1 MAAAKKLIENDD
13 PDSPEAFGVKQ
24 YLNSP
29 VAKIASSC
37 GFVRDD
43 YPKRSDER
51 WVKKLSNGK
60 EAWLRTESPN
70 REWEEPMDFKDPS
83 GRKGGREWELLE
95 VTPTHAC
102 KHCNQE
108 RRLNKKPCP
117 HCKQKAGVASFNKF
131 RSLIRANE
139 VAMSYTLGAF
149 MQRLATWPE
158 GVPKNFEE
166 STRQLVRTKILEGL
180 GVDDPDDPESTVKRE
195 VASRDWENILLRNGF
210 KYRDMGIRGYE
221 RKFGASTMVNVGN
234 STKPD
239 CVLIGVY
246 YMYGDDRWQLDTSA
260 SVSIRDMLDYIN
272 DYVPVAQLHEA
283 RKVKVEANPV
293 PDPDDPVVSVNNF
306 VQSKIPYV
314 SEYIQLVNALNA
326 HPEMEVDG
334 KLTRHGN
341 YVHQN
346 STSFEMTVDNTPEQ
360 LDVLGGDFWRVVDH
374 VEKLIK
380 EEVVSINHKIY
391 RALEREHDWLQS
403 DEAVVDSIEANDYKF
418 DEDGRL
424 GDGEL
429 KYDQLDP
436 DAQEAARDNYREGN
450 LDYEW
455 WDHIYEE
462 WIAELEEMGWRNPE
476 INFSGFSSQGDGAS
490 FTANGLDFRKW
501 AAWHMSS
508 KVIEKGHP
516 YTDELKESVDDADDP
531 QMFMQ
536 QYLKTHFDDSAILA
550 VYAYINAHRHGE
562 TACEH
567 CEGTGVDPQFA
578 NAQDFNHHPCP
589 ACDGEGEHEDGS
601 YRQVVHL
608 WNAAGKELDVLFTRI
623 AERTGNTQRND
634 TAIQALFDY
643 MNDPGGNYSEVAALS
658 HSAGKEISA
667 AVNLLRGKP
676 TTESVDNPDDPPR
689 EHLLHM
695 GRPCDCPEPCCVC
708 GAYCTLNHYDLAGVQ
723 LPRYH
728 ICHQCD
734 MASGAPL
741 HNIGESTRIPSTFS
755 RINKTFIK
763 VANGT
768 IVVSPM
774 RGGDEYWISAPG
786 HRQQRVSIRELHG
799 VIHQLVNLCGGP
811 IPYMPGPRYESDVDD
826 PQHYIDELPA
836 KPNPGEMVNLT
847 CPNCGK
853 TRVRE
858 QPAPPMTL
866 DPVCCGRRLRESDDV
881 DDPQHYIDQ
890 AVVKLKPQ
898 TGVQSKALNYRY
910 AGSKTPLY
918 GTVIYSVTNARG
930 VSYYVQ
936 FPHAPSFSG
945 YYDHADLVPD
955 ARLSELGESGE
966 DDPTLFMQ
974 SLDQMPD
981 HELID
986 TSNGSSMSMN
996 CACGQWSIGSA
1007 ARDEADRVTF
1017 DRMAKEEFEHH
1028 IAFKRP
1034 EDARDPGDKLRARNF
1049 ITSLRPHKPQQEGYN
1064 FPDLGEQDKPEHWD
1078 DGEPPDVDDPSVVLK
1093 HEVAQRSEPIKE
1105 LEVRGRRWYR
1115 RGAGGVYCK
1124 AYIYINDKLVH
1135 VTPEQYGYGDHY
1147 LTLATDWLRRNGY
1160 LDDLLPDPRDPIWY
1174 LRDKHGIKLSY
1185 GVRDVPRERDL

>member
-1 MAAAKKLIENDD
+1 MIENDD
-13 PDSPEAFGVKQ
+13 PDSPEAFGIRQ

-29 VAKIASSC
+29 IAKIATSC

-43 YPKRSDER
+43 ENRSDER

-60 EAWLRTESPN
+60 EAWLRASDRN

-117 HCKQKAGVASFNKF
+117 HCKQKAPVVSFPKF
-131 RSLIRANE
+131 KALIRANE
-139 VAMSYTLGAF
+139 VVMSYTLGAF

-180 GVDDPDDPESTVKRE
+180 GVADPDDPESMVKRE

-210 KYRDMGIRGYE
+210 KHRDMGVRGYE
-221 RKFGASTMVNVGN
+221 RQFGASTMVNVGH

-239 CVLIGVY
+239 SVLVTVY
-246 YMYGDDRWQLDTSA
+246 YRTQGDRWQQDHMS
-260 SVSIRDMLDYIN
+260 SVPIRDMLDYIN
-272 DYVPVAQLHEA
+272 DCVPIARLQEA
-283 RKVKVEANPV
+283 EATPV
-293 PDPDDPVVSVNNF
+293 PDADDPVVSVNNF

-326 HPEMEVDG
+326 HPEMEVNG

-341 YVHQN
+341 YVHQH

-360 LDVLGGDFWRVVDH
+360 LDVLGGDFWRVVDQ
-374 VEKLIK
+374 VERLIK
-380 EEVVSINHKIY
+380 EEVVNINNKIY
-391 RALEREHDWLQS
+391 RALEQEHDWLQS
-403 DEAVVDSIEANDYKF
+403 DEAIDDSIEANDYRYNR
-418 DEDGRL
+418 E
-424 GDGEL
+424 GEL
-429 KYDQLDP
+429 
-436 DAQEAARDNYREGN
+436 DAGRIKFARLSPKAKERARDNYREGN

-476 INFSGFSSQGDGAS
+476 INFSGFASQGDGAS
-490 FTANGLDFRKW
+490 FTATGLDFRKW
-501 AAWHMSS
+501 AAWHMSN

-516 YTDELKESVDDADDP
+516 YTDDLPVEESLQAPDADDP

-536 QYLKTHFDDSAILA
+536 QYLKTHFDDSALLA
-550 VYAYINAHRHGE
+550 VYNYINAHQHGE

-567 CEGTGVDPQFA
+567 CEGTGVDPLFA

-589 ACDGEGEHEDGS
+589 ACNGEGEHEDGS

-623 AERTGNTQRND
+623 AERTGNTKRND

-658 HSAGKEISA
+658 HYAGKEISA
-667 AVNLLRGKP
+667 AVNLLRKP

-689 EHLLHM
+689 EHLIHM
-695 GRPCDCPEPCCVC
+695 GRPGDCPEHCEHC
-708 GAYCTLNHYDLAGVQ
+708 GAYCTLRHYDLAGIQ

-728 ICHQCD
+728 ICQQCD

-799 VIHQLVNLCGGP
+799 IIHQLVNLCGGP
-811 IPYMPGPRYESDVDD
+811 VPYLPGPRYESDADD

-881 DDPQHYIDQ
+881 DDPQPHYIDQ
-890 AVVKLKPQ
+890 AVAKLKPG
-898 TGVQSKALNYRY
+898 TLVQSKKLNYRY
-910 AGSKTPLY
+910 AGSPPLQ
-918 GTVIYSVTNARG
+918 GSVQYATRKIGDDTHG
-930 VSYYVQ
+930 VVYYVVFMRHQ
-936 FPHAPSFSG
+936 SSFDG
-945 YYDHADLVPD
+945 YYDHDDLIPLNEV
-955 ARLSELGESGE
+955 GES
-966 DDPTLFMQ
+966 
-974 SLDQMPD
+974 
-981 HELID
+981 
-986 TSNGSSMSMN
+986 N
-996 CACGQWSIGSA
+996 
-1007 ARDEADRVTF
+1007 
-1017 DRMAKEEFEHH
+1017 
-1028 IAFKRP
+1028 
-1034 EDARDPGDKLRARNF
+1034 
-1049 ITSLRPHKPQQEGYN
+1049 KPQQEGYI
-1064 FPDLGEQDKPEHWD
+1064 FPDQGEQDKPEHWD

-1174 LRDKHGIKLSY
+1174 LRDKHGIKLQY

>member
-1 MAAAKKLIENDD
+1 MIENED
-13 PDSPEAFGVKQ
+13 PDSPEAFGVNQ

-43 YPKRSDER
+43 ENRNDER

-60 EAWLRTESPN
+60 EAWLRTSDRN
-70 REWEEPMDFKDPS
+70 REWEEPMDLQDPR

-102 KHCNQE
+102 KNCKQE
-108 RRLNKKPCP
+108 RRLNKQPCP
-117 HCKQKAGVASFNKF
+117 HCKQKAPVVSFPKF
-131 RSLIRANE
+131 KSLIRANE

-158 GVPKNFEE
+158 GVPKKFNEDVP
-166 STRQLVRTKILEGL
+166 LP
-180 GVDDPDDPESTVKRE
+180 DPDDPESTVKRE

-210 KYRDMGIRGYE
+210 KYRDVGCRGYE
-221 RKFGASTMVNVGN
+221 RIFDASTMVNVGH

-239 CVLIGVY
+239 CVLITVY
-246 YMYGDDRWQLDTSA
+246 YRTQGDRWQQDTGESIP
-260 SVSIRDMLDYIN
+260 IRDMVDYIN
-272 DYVPVAQLHEA
+272 DYVPVARLHEA
-283 RKVKVEANPV
+283 L
-293 PDPDDPVVSVNNF
+293 PDPDADDPVVSVNNF

-326 HPEMEVDG
+326 HPEMEVNG
-334 KLTRHGN
+334 KLTRHGH
-341 YVHQN
+341 YVHQH

-360 LDVLGGDFWRVVDH
+360 LDVLGGDFWRLVDH

-380 EEVVSINHKIY
+380 EEVVSINNKIY

-403 DEAVVDSIEANDYKF
+403 DEAIDDSIEANDYRYNR
-418 DEDGRL
+418 E
-424 GDGEL
+424 GEL
-429 KYDQLDP
+429 
-436 DAQEAARDNYREGN
+436 DAGRIKFARLSPKAKERARDNHREGN

-462 WIAELEEMGWRNPE
+462 WITELEEMGWRNPE

-490 FTANGLDFRKW
+490 FTADGLDFRKW

-516 YTDELKESVDDADDP
+516 YTDELKESLDADDP

-536 QYLKTHFDDSAILA
+536 QYLKTHFDDSALLA
-550 VYAYINAHRHGE
+550 VYDYLNAHQHGE

-589 ACDGEGEHEDGS
+589 ACDGEGEHADGS

-634 TAIQALFDY
+634 TAIQALFNY

-676 TTESVDNPDDPPR
+676 TTESVDNPDDPPT
-689 EHLLHM
+689 EHLLKM
-695 GRPCDCPEPCCVC
+695 GRPGDCPEHCSMC
-708 GAYCTLNHYDLAGVQ
+708 GAFCTLLHYDLKGQQMPA
-723 LPRYH
+723 YH
-728 ICHQCD
+728 VCQQCD
-734 MASGAPL
+734 SPL
-741 HNIGESTRIPSTFS
+741 TEIGLNADEHVNESTRIPSTFS

-799 VIHQLVNLCGGP
+799 VIHQLVNLSGGP
-811 IPYMPGPRYESDVDD
+811 IPYMPGPRYESD
-826 PQHYIDELPA
+826 
-836 KPNPGEMVNLT
+836 
-847 CPNCGK
+847 
-853 TRVRE
+853 
-858 QPAPPMTL
+858 
-866 DPVCCGRRLRESDDV
+866 DV
-881 DDPQHYIDQ
+881 DDPQPHYIDQ
-890 AVVKLKPQ
+890 ARAKLAP
-898 TGVQSKALNYRY
+898 TTIVQSKKLNYRY
-910 AGSKTPLY
+910 AGSANGPMY
-918 GTVIYSVTNARG
+918 GR
-930 VSYYVQ
+930 VQ
-936 FPHAPSFSG
+936 YATRKVGDDSFGIVYLVNFPHNPSFSG
-945 YYDHADLVPD
+945 YYDHDDLIPI
-955 ARLSELGESGE
+955 
-966 DDPTLFMQ
+966 
-974 SLDQMPD
+974 SLD
-981 HELID
+981 
-986 TSNGSSMSMN
+986 
-996 CACGQWSIGSA
+996 
-1007 ARDEADRVTF
+1007 EA
-1017 DRMAKEEFEHH
+1017 
-1028 IAFKRP
+1028 
-1034 EDARDPGDKLRARNF
+1034 
-1049 ITSLRPHKPQQEGYN
+1049 SYN
-1064 FPDLGEQDKPEHWD
+1064 FPDQGEQDKPEHWD

-1093 HEVAQRSEPIKE
+1093 HEVATRSEPIKE
-1105 LEVRGRRWYR
+1105 LEVRGRRWFR

-1124 AYIYINDKLVH
+1124 AYIYINGKLIH

-1160 LDDLLPDPRDPIWY
+1160 LEDLLPDPRDPIWY
-1174 LRDKHGIKLSY
+1174 LRDKHGIKLQY